1 MNGGTASPSDAA
13 LHVCEIVTSMA
24 KSINNMNHIISKYV
38 EKYGYLEGV
47 LNPPQQA
54 VPPQGGEIGANEGS

>member
-1 MNGGTASPSDAA
+1 MSGGNVSPSDAA
-13 LHVCEIVTSMA
+13 LQVNEIVTSMA
-24 KSINNMNHIISKYV
+24 RSINTMNGIITKYV

-54 VPPQGGEIGANEGS
+54 VPPQGGEIGATEGS

>member
-1 MNGGTASPSDAA
+1 MSNGTVSPNDAA
-13 LHVCEIVTSMA
+13 MQVNEVVTAMA
-24 KSINNMNHIISKYV
+24 KNMNLMNSILAKYV

-54 VPPQGGEIGANEGS
+54 VPPQGGEIGANDGS